1 MLKFFNI
8 HLKENIVRLFPSM
21 RPGHKAYSWWVL
33 WSVMI
38 GTFMAVLDV
47 TIVNVALPKIIATFG
62 TSIDKA
68 EWVLTGYLLIFAVL
82 LPSSGWIAD
91 HLGYKRTYFVGLL
104 LFTAGSFL
112 CSLSWDENSLIFFRL
127 IQGAGAGLVMPVG
140 MAIITREFPPEK
152 RGMALGFWGIAAAA
166 SVSLGPMIGGY
177 LVDSY
182 SWSAIF
188 DVNVPVGIIG
198 LVSIYIIQREHKT
211 DHVRAFD
218 FLGLISMTLF
228 LTSLLLAFADGNAS
242 WNTGGWT
249 SNFIV
254 TCFTISAIS
263 FIVFI
268 ITEFSVKH
276 PLIELRLLKN
286 RNFFIATLMMCIFGA
301 ALFGN
306 SFLLPLYLQNSLG
319 YTALQAGMVFFPVG
333 IIQAFMSPIAGRLSD
348 KANPKIPVFIGI
360 SLLTLSMYY
369 SSFFSEY
376 SMHAQ
381 IMLPLYLRG
390 FALGFIFI
398 PLTNIALLDIPR
410 NELAQASGLFNTIRQ
425 IGGSFGVAVLG
436 TILTQRVIYHTTA
449 FSDAVNQYSAQF
461 KHVAYGVQGF
471 VQNHTGSVGSE
482 MVMRTKALIAQHLV
496 NQAFIEGINDDFLI
510 SAIMTVILIVPIFF
524 ISTKNRNKK
533 KGERIEIME

>member
-1 MLKFFNI
+1 MKP
-8 HLKENIVRLFPSM
+8 E
-21 RPGHKAYSWWVL
+21 HKGYSWWVL

-47 TIVNVALPKIIATFG
+47 TIVNVALPKIIASFG

-68 EWVLTGYLLIFAVL
+68 EWILTGYLLIFAVS

-91 HLGYKRTYFVGLL
+91 HFGYKRTYFLGLF
-104 LFTAGSFL
+104 LFTFGSFL

-127 IQGAGAGLVMPVG
+127 IQGSGAGLVMPVG
-140 MAIITREFPPEK
+140 LAIITREFPPNK

-182 SWSAIF
+182 NWPAIF
-188 DVNVPVGIIG
+188 DVNVPVGIIA
-198 LVSIYIIQREHKT
+198 LISTYIIQREYKT
-211 DHVRAFD
+211 EHIRSFD
-218 FLGLISMTLF
+218 FVGLVSMTLF
-228 LTSLLLAFADGNAS
+228 LTTLLLAFADGNAA

-268 ITEFSVKH
+268 ITELSIEH

-286 RNFFIATLMMCIFGA
+286 RNFFIATMMMFIFGA

-319 YTALQAGMVFFPVG
+319 YTALQAGLVFFPVG
-333 IIQAFMSPIAGRLSD
+333 IIQAFMSPIAGRMSD

-360 SLLTLSMYY
+360 TLLTLSMYY

-376 SMHAQ
+376 SMYSQ

-398 PLTNIALLDIPR
+398 PLTNMALLDIPR

-436 TILTQRVIYHTTA
+436 TILTQRVIYHTEN
-449 FSDAVNQYSAQF
+449 FSNAVNQYSAQY
-461 KHVAYGVQGF
+461 KHVGYGVQNF
-471 VQNHTGSVGSE
+471 VKYNTGSTGSE
-482 MVMRTKALIAQHLV
+482 MLMRSKALIAQHLI
-496 NQAFIEGINDDFLI
+496 NQAFIEGINDDFWIGTL
-510 SAIMTVILIVPIFF
+510 MTVILIVPIFF
-524 ISTKNRNKK
+524 FSTKNRNKK
-533 KGERIEIME
+533 KGEKVEIME

>member
-1 MLKFFNI
+1 MQP
-8 HLKENIVRLFPSM
+8 ENKGF
-21 RPGHKAYSWWVL
+21 SWWVL

-47 TIVNVALPKIIATFG
+47 TIVNVALPKIIASFG

-68 EWVLTGYLLIFAVL
+68 EWVLTGYLLIFAVM

-91 HLGYKRTYFVGLL
+91 HVGYKRTYFIGLV
-104 LFTAGSFL
+104 LFTLGSFF

-140 MAIITREFPPEK
+140 LAIITREFPPNK

-182 SWSAIF
+182 SWQAIF
-188 DVNVPVGIIG
+188 DVNVPVGVIALI
-198 LVSIYIIQREHKT
+198 STYIIQREYRSEHI
-211 DHVRAFD
+211 RSFD
-218 FLGLISMTLF
+218 FIGLISMTLF
-228 LTSLLLAFADGNAS
+228 LTPLLLAFADGNAD

-249 SNFIV
+249 SNFII
-254 TCFTISAIS
+254 TCFVISAIS

-268 ITEFSVKH
+268 ITELSVEH
-276 PLIELRLLKN
+276 PLIELGILKN
-286 RNFFIATLMMCIFGA
+286 RNFFIATMMMFIFGA

-306 SFLLPLYLQNSLG
+306 SFLLPLYLQDSLN
-319 YTALQAGMVFFPVG
+319 YTALQAGLVFFPVG

-360 SLLTLSMYY
+360 ILLTLSMFY

-376 SMHAQ
+376 SMHSQ

-410 NELAQASGLFNTIRQ
+410 ERLAQASGLFNTIRQ

-449 FSDAVNQYSAQF
+449 FGNAVNEYSSQF
-461 KHVAYGVQGF
+461 KHITYGVQRF
-471 VQNHTGSVGSE
+471 VQSNNGSAGNE
-482 MVMRTKALIAQHLV
+482 MFMQAKALLVQHLA
-496 NQAFIEGINDDFLI
+496 NQAFIEGINDDFRIGTL
-510 SAIMTVILIVPIFF
+510 MTVVLLVPIFF
-524 ISTKNRNKK
+524 FKVKNRNKK
-533 KGERIEIME
+533 KGEKIEIME

>member
-1 MLKFFNI
+1 
-8 HLKENIVRLFPSM
+8 
-21 RPGHKAYSWWVL
+21 
-33 WSVMI
+33 
-38 GTFMAVLDV
+38 
-47 TIVNVALPKIIATFG
+47 
-62 TSIDKA
+62 
-68 EWVLTGYLLIFAVL
+68 
-82 LPSSGWIAD
+82 
-91 HLGYKRTYFVGLL
+91 
-104 LFTAGSFL
+104 
-112 CSLSWDENSLIFFRL
+112 
-127 IQGAGAGLVMPVG
+127 MPVG
-140 MAIITREFPPEK
+140 LAIITREFPPNK

-182 SWSAIF
+182 NWPAIF
-188 DVNVPVGIIG
+188 DVNVPVGIIA
-198 LVSIYIIQREHKT
+198 LISTYIIQREYKT
-211 DHVRAFD
+211 EHIRSFD
-218 FLGLISMTLF
+218 FVGLVSMTLF
-228 LTSLLLAFADGNAS
+228 LTTLLLAFADGNAA

-268 ITEFSVKH
+268 ITELSIEH

-286 RNFFIATLMMCIFGA
+286 RNFFIATMMMFIFGA

-319 YTALQAGMVFFPVG
+319 YTALQAGLVFFPVG
-333 IIQAFMSPIAGRLSD
+333 IIQAFMSPIAGRMSD

-360 SLLTLSMYY
+360 TLLTLSMYY

-376 SMHAQ
+376 SMYSQ

-398 PLTNIALLDIPR
+398 PLTNMALLDIPR

-436 TILTQRVIYHTTA
+436 TILTQRVIYHTEN
-449 FSDAVNQYSAQF
+449 FSNAVNQYSAQY
-461 KHVAYGVQGF
+461 KHVGYGVQNF
-471 VQNHTGSVGSE
+471 VKYNTGSTGSE
-482 MVMRTKALIAQHLV
+482 MLMRSKALIAQHLI
-496 NQAFIEGINDDFLI
+496 NQAFIEGINDDFWIGTL
-510 SAIMTVILIVPIFF
+510 MTVILIVPIFF
-524 ISTKNRNKK
+524 FSTKNRNKK
-533 KGERIEIME
+533 KGEKVEIME

>member
-1 MLKFFNI
+1 MLDFFNI
-8 HLKENIVRLFPSM
+8 HLKKNIVNMFPSM
-21 RPGHKAYSWWVL
+21 KPGHKAYSWWVL

-91 HLGYKRTYFVGLL
+91 HLGYKRTYFAGLL

-152 RGMALGFWGIAAAA
+152 RGMALGFWGISAAA
-166 SVSLGPMIGGY
+166 SVSLGPLIGGW

-188 DVNVPVGIIG
+188 DVNVPVGIVG
-198 LVSIYIIQREHKT
+198 LISIYIIQREYKT

-286 RNFFIATLMMCIFGA
+286 RNFSIATLMMFIFGA

-306 SFLLPLYLQNSLG
+306 SFLLPLFLQNSLG
-319 YTALQAGMVFFPVG
+319 YTAFQAGLVFFPVG

-360 SLLTLSMYY
+360 TLLTLSMYY
-369 SSFFSEY
+369 SSFFSQY

-398 PLTNIALLDIPR
+398 PLTNIALLDVPR

-449 FSDAVNQYSAQF
+449 FSEATNQYSAQV
-461 KHVAYGVQGF
+461 KHVAYGVGHF
-471 VQNHTGSVGSE
+471 VQSHTGSVGNE
-482 MVMRTKALIAQHLV
+482 MIMRTKALLAQHLV
-496 NQAFIEGINDDFLI
+496 GQAFIEGINDDFLI
-510 SAIMTVILIVPIFF
+510 SAIMTVILILPIFF
-524 ISTKNRNKK
+524 ISTKNRSKK